1 MVAMWKDNKT
11 KKLVV
16 ITTPKFKA
24 WLVSKKKWSYNSD
37 ELLWVAILRR
47 VAIILYSWLQNC
59 KMVQKIVFLI
69 FLKGQRQM
77 NIFFMSRH
85 MLKLPLDELIDHPID
100 IMFPEK
106 KKGKES

>member
-1 MVAMWKDNKT
+1 
-11 KKLVV
+11 
-16 ITTPKFKA
+16 
-24 WLVSKKKWSYNSD
+24 
-37 ELLWVAILRR
+37 
-47 VAIILYSWLQNC
+47 
-59 KMVQKIVFLI
+59 MVQKIVFLI